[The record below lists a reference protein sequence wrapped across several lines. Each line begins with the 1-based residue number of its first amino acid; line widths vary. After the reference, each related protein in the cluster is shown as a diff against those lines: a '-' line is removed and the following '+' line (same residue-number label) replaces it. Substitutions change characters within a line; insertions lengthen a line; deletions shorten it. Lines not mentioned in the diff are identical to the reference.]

1 MFLLSP
7 RFGKSVAVT
16 LLMLAISACGGG
28 GDDGGSPTSGNQN
41 DPGGASGNSAPRIQG
56 QPTASATASEAYSFQ
71 PSASDPNGD
80 QLSFDATN
88 VPGWATFDRATGR
101 LSGTP
106 SAADVG
112 TYDEI
117 VITVSDGTTS
127 TSLAPFSITVSEI
140 GTGTATLSWLP
151 PTENADGT
159 ALMDLAG
166 YQIRYGRSSDDLSR
180 VIELTNPALSA
191 YVIESLS
198 AGTWYFAVAAV
209 NTSGVASDLSNLASK
224 TIG

>member
-1 MFLLSP
+1 MSLFIP
-7 RFGKSVAVT
+7 RLGRSVTLA

-28 GDDGGSPTSGNQN
+28 GDGGSSSDNQN
-41 DPGGASGNSAPRIQG
+41 DSGGGSGNAAPRIQG
-56 QPTASATASEAYSFQ
+56 QPTASATASETYSFQ

-80 QLSFDATN
+80 QLSFAATN
-88 VPGWATFDRATGR
+88 VPAWASFDSTTGR

-112 TYDEI
+112 TYDGI

-127 TSLAPFSITVSEI
+127 TSLDAFAITVSEL
-140 GTGTATLSWLP
+140 GTGSATLSWLP

-159 ALMDLAG
+159 TLMDLAG
-166 YQIRYGRSSDDLSR
+166 YQIRYGRSSDDLSQ
-180 VIELTNPALSA
+180 VVELTNPALNV
-191 YVIESLS
+191 YMIESLS

-209 NTSGVASDLSNLASK
+209 NTSGVTSDLSNVASK
-224 TIG
+224 TIS